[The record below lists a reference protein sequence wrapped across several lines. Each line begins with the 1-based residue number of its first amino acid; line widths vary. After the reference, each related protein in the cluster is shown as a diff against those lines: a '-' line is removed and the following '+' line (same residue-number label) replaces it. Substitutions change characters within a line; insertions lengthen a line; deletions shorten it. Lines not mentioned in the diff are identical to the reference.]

1 MDERLSVD
9 FAMVSAVESIDGLR
23 DQIWPLQPKKNAR
36 PPFCFYE
43 QITDDEEEALD
54 GLTGLQHTGFR
65 LHVVTGGFWELST
78 LCTKIMAAIRGLTGH
93 VNPRTDNTVAGIA
106 VSGRAVAD
114 TDDTGT
120 YVEYVTA
127 KQTSPDLYE
136 SDVGFYRRIYEVDF
150 FYQTERSTE

>member
-9 FAMVSAVESIDGLR
+9 FAMVSAVENINGLQ
-23 DQIWPLQPKKNAR
+23 DQIWPLQPKKNAK

-65 LHVVTGGFWELST
+65 LHVVSGGLLSLSA
-78 LCTKIMAAIRGLTGH
+78 LCAKILAVIRGM
-93 VNPRTDNTVAGIA
+93 AGSVFQNGEGSSI
-106 VSGRAVAD
+106 
-114 TDDTGT
+114 

>member
-9 FAMVSAVESIDGLR
+9 FAMVSAVESVNDLQ
-23 DQIWPLQPKKNAR
+23 DQIWPLQPKKNAK

-43 QITDDEEEALD
+43 QITDDEEDALD
-54 GLTGLQHTGFR
+54 GPTGMQHTGFR
-65 LHVVTGGFWELST
+65 LHIVSGGLLS
-78 LCTKIMAAIRGLTGH
+78 LSAQCAKILAAIR
-93 VNPRTDNTVAGIA
+93 RMAGSSFQNEEDGSIF
-106 VSGRAVAD
+106 
-114 TDDTGT
+114 
-120 YVEYVTA
+120 VEYVTA